1 MAEQGKDV
9 EEKAKGWNS
18 NVEAEIKRKKE
29 LEGGI

>member
-18 NVEAEIKRKKE
+18 NVEAEIKREKRA
-29 LEGGI
+29 